1 MDFNVAQAW
10 SSVFHHPLAGVFIT
24 VLCYQVAQWIYTK
37 SNNISFLHPVLLG
50 LVFVVAILIVFQI
63 PYATYM
69 ESAQF
74 LNLFLSLATVAL
86 AIPLYNHFNR
96 IRQYFLP
103 LMLTILASSLF
114 AMFSVLSIAW
124 ILGGTEKILLSL
136 APKSVTTPVAIILAD
151 QIGAYASL
159 TAVIVMITGVLGAI
173 LSPVLFKILG
183 VTDSAEKGLLLGITA
198 HAVGTAKAFEIGN
211 EAGAFSSLG
220 LGLMCIF
227 TAVVLPLMMPVIV
240 VLFLS

>member
-1 MDFNVAQAW
+1 MEINVVQAW
-10 SSVFHHPLAGVFIT
+10 SSVLHHPLAGVFIT

-37 SNNISFLHPVLLG
+37 SGNVSFLHPVLLG
-50 LVFVVAILIVFQI
+50 LVLVVTLLIMFKI

-69 ESAQF
+69 ESAQL

-86 AIPLYNHFNR
+86 AIPLYNHFHR
-96 IRQYFLP
+96 IRQHFLP
-103 LMLTILASSLF
+103 LMLTLLTSSIF
-114 AMFSVLSIAW
+114 AIFSVVSIAW
-124 ILGGTEKILLSL
+124 WLGGTEKILLSL

-173 LSPVLFKILG
+173 LSPVLFKIFG
-183 VTDSAEKGLLLGITA
+183 VKDQAEKGLLLGITA
-198 HAVGTAKAFEIGN
+198 HAVGTAKAFEIGD

-227 TAVVLPLMMPVIV
+227 TAVLLPLMMPVIV